1 MNRQKERKEK
11 KCRKIID
18 LTLERKNAMKSEAG
32 AFINKWIIEL
42 VYNRKPV
49 SVCLACQTQ
58 IHYEQIIIII
68 IIIIL
73 AINKFPPLKTL
84 SAAINFRC
92 D

>member
-1 MNRQKERKEK
+1 
-11 KCRKIID
+11 
-18 LTLERKNAMKSEAG
+18 MKSEAG
-32 AFINKWIIEL
+32 AFTNEL
-42 VYNRKPV
+42 VYDRKPV

-58 IHYEQIIIII
+58 IHYEQIIT

-92 D
+92 V

>member
-1 MNRQKERKEK
+1 
-11 KCRKIID
+11 
-18 LTLERKNAMKSEAG
+18 MKSEAG
-32 AFINKWIIEL
+32 AFTNKRIIEL

-49 SVCLACQTQ
+49 SVCLAFPTQ
-58 IHYEQIIIII
+58 IHYEQIIII

-92 D
+92 V

>member
-1 MNRQKERKEK
+1 
-11 KCRKIID
+11 
-18 LTLERKNAMKSEAG
+18 MKSEAG
-32 AFINKWIIEL
+32 AFTNKWIIEL
-42 VYNRKPV
+42 VYDRKPV

-58 IHYEQIIIII
+58 IHYEQIIII

-92 D
+92 V